1 MNKIIFVTGGL
12 ISGGAER
19 VLSIIANGL
28 DTRGYD
34 ISIISKQHIKPFYNL
49 NSKVKVIYPTTRI
62 SYKNTFK
69 TLLSRLAVFIDIF
82 KILKYEKPDV
92 VIPFSTTT
100 NGNIIIIAKLLNIKV
115 IASEHNNYKVGLQ
128 NPSKWFIKRFIYKMT
143 DYLMVLTQR
152 DVDEYYGSFIKNIL
166 VMPNPLPLIPV
177 NYNNEYQREKIIL
190 AIGNVSRWKHKG
202 FDNLLSI
209 FANIKNRIPEYK
221 LVIAGGGDPTYLKQI
236 CSELNI
242 ENKVEFLGEVTD
254 IEYYMQK
261 ASVFTLTSR
270 WEGLPMVL
278 IEAMSQGLPCVAYD
292 CFSGPRDIISNGK
305 DGVLVEDQNNE
316 KFGQELISLIKNKN
330 KQAILS
336 KEAINTVK
344 KYEINT
350 ILDKWEKLLSKIVN

>member
-1 MNKIIFVTGGL
+1 MNKIIFVTDGL
-12 ISGGAER
+12 VSGGAER

-34 ISIISKQHIKPFYNL
+34 ISIISKQQIKPFYNL

-69 TLLSRLAVFIDIF
+69 ILLSRLAIYINIF
-82 KILKYEKPDV
+82 KILKFEKPDI

-100 NGNIIIIAKLLNIKV
+100 NGSIIIIAKLLNIKL

-128 NPSKWFIKRFIYKMT
+128 KLSIWLIKRIIYKMT

-152 DVDEYYGSFIKNIL
+152 DVDEYYGNFIKNIV
-166 VMPNPLPLIPV
+166 VMPNPLALIPINDNIV
-177 NYNNEYQREKIIL
+177 FERGKIIL

-209 FANIKNRIPEYK
+209 FTNIKNRIPEYK

-236 CSELNI
+236 CIELNI
-242 ENKVEFLGEVTD
+242 ENKVEFLGEVKD
-254 IEYYMQK
+254 IEHYMQK

-305 DGVLVEDQNNE
+305 DGVLVEDQNKE

-330 KQAILS
+330 KQANLS
-336 KEAINTVK
+336 KEAILSVK
-344 KYEINT
+344 KYEINS
-350 ILDKWEKLLSKIVN
+350 ILDKWENLLNKLVD

>member
-34 ISIISKQHIKPFYNL
+34 ISIISKQQIKPFYNL
-49 NSKVKVIYPTTRI
+49 NSKVNVIYPPTRL

-69 TLLSRLAVFIDIF
+69 TLLSRIAVFVDIF
-82 KILKYEKPDV
+82 KILEFEKPAI

-100 NGNIIIIAKLLNIKV
+100 NGSIIIVAKLLNIKV

-152 DVDEYYGSFIKNIL
+152 DVDEYYGNFIKNIV
-166 VMPNPLPLIPV
+166 VMPNPLALIPI
-177 NYNNEYQREKIIL
+177 NDNNEYKREKIIL

-254 IEYYMQK
+254 IAYYMQQ

-278 IEAMSQGLPCVAYD
+278 IEAMSQGLPCIAYD
-292 CFSGPRDIISNGK
+292 CFSGPADIITNGK
-305 DGVLVEDQNNE
+305 DGILIEDQNKE
-316 KFGQELISLIKNKN
+316 KFGLELISLIKNKN
-330 KQAILS
+330 RQAILS
-336 KEAINTVK
+336 KEALNTVK
-344 KYEINT
+344 KYEINF
-350 ILDKWEKLLSKIVN
+350 ILDKWENSLNKLVD